1 MTEDLLQYEDIQF
14 CVHGNM
20 RIFSR
25 MLKQYYDAALAPSGI
40 LITQFMVMGAI
51 AIMEETTIQ
60 PLAEVLKM
68 DRTTLTRALKPL
80 ERDNLVEINLGE
92 DDARKRLIRLTD
104 TGNIV
109 MQEAYPL
116 WKEAQTSVIAN
127 LGEERWMQIY
137 QDMHNLLSEL
147 QADT

>member
-1 MTEDLLQYEDIQF
+1 MTNNQLQYEDIQF

-25 MLKQYYDAALAPSGI
+25 VLKQYYDAALASSGI

-60 PLAEVLKM
+60 PLAEALKM

-80 ERDNLVEINLGE
+80 ERDNLVEINPAE

-104 TGNIV
+104 TGNAV

-116 WKEAQTSVIAN
+116 
-127 LGEERWMQIY
+127 
-137 QDMHNLLSEL
+137 
-147 QADT
+147 